1 MTATMDAIRQRLAEI
16 QASVTGVK
24 RAYVRAPQSLAD
36 SDLPAF
42 CTFVGLA
49 SINPIGETLAEEVR
63 TWLMRLYVKPI
74 LSGID
79 GEAEKA
85 AEEFLIQVRNTF
97 LSHPQLGKGAKDA
110 VLSFVEKVVWLG
122 DNGIQILPYA
132 GQNYL
137 GVEFRMN
144 IVTIVPLTIAKYE

>member
-1 MTATMDAIRQRLAEI
+1 MTTIDQIRQRLAEI
-16 QASVTGVK
+16 QAAVSGVK
-24 RAYVRAPQSLAD
+24 RAYTRAPQALAD

-42 CTFVGLA
+42 CTFAGGSV
-49 SINPIGETLAEEVR
+49 INPISETLIEETR

-97 LSHPQLGKGAKDA
+97 LSHPQLGKGTKDA

-137 GVEFRMN
+137 GVEFRVN